1 MSIKLLVFDIDGVLT
16 DGETKVLDLALLAQ
30 LAAMNRAARTDP
42 AQPAVTICTGRPAP
56 YVEAM
61 LQAIDGYLP
70 GIFEN
75 GAGLY
80 VPNGYRFLAHPEL
93 GNNGHMR
100 MVRQRL
106 EETLVQSGQA
116 YFQPG
121 KEYTL
126 TLFAADPAE
135 TDRLGEQTAAALG
148 SLREIVDLVFSVS
161 CLNIL
166 PQGMNKGSGIEFLA
180 EYTGY
185 LPDEMLGVGDSDVDE
200 PFLAAVGYRAAPANA
215 NPAIK
220 QLAHYV
226 APRATSAGVRD
237 ILRYFGLG

>member
-1 MSIKLLVFDIDGVLT
+1 MTIKLLVFDIDGVLT
-16 DGETKVLDLALLAQ
+16 DGETRMLDLPLLEQ
-30 LAAMNRAARTDP
+30 LATMNRAARTDP
-42 AQPAVTICTGRPAP
+42 IQPAVTICTGRPAP
-56 YVEAM
+56 YAEAM
-61 LQAIDGYLP
+61 LQAIGGYLP

-80 VPNGYRFLAHPEL
+80 VPDGYRFLAHPEL
-93 GNNGHMR
+93 GHNGHMK

-126 TLFAADPAE
+126 TLFATDPAE
-135 TDRLGEQTAAALG
+135 TGRLGQQTAVALE
-148 SLREIVDLVFSVS
+148 SLQEHVDLVFSVS
-161 CLNIL
+161 CLNVL
-166 PQGMNKGSGIEFLA
+166 PRGMDKGKGVEFLA
-180 EYTGY
+180 RYTGY
-185 LPDEMLGVGDSDVDE
+185 QLDEMLGVGDSDVDE

-215 NPAIK
+215 NVAIK